1 VTSLNEPR
9 LRATVPG
16 EFKFVQQSVTQTSC
30 SPGACNMIALEL
42 AITAALDDTKGTV
55 SFVINGFAGMDE
67 GCSDDGSSI
76 VLNDVVSGRISP
88 LTFLRWMSR
97 AYIFSSVISVGPN
110 Q

>member
-1 VTSLNEPR
+1 
-9 LRATVPG
+9 
-16 EFKFVQQSVTQTSC
+16 VQQSVTQTSC
-30 SPGACNMIALEL
+30 SPGACNMIAFEL

-55 SFVINGFAGMDE
+55 SFVITGFASMERSMDCMDE

-88 LTFLRWMSR
+88 LIFLRWLSR